1 MVVPLIMI
9 PSIAVNMT
17 ITIILTVDIV
27 ETEQIDESA
36 KQCFRL
42 MKPEHAM
49 YSGFAHAELSRPPN
63 APHQRVS
70 HWAWQKERAR

>member
-9 PSIAVNMT
+9 RPIDVSMM
-17 ITIILTVDIV
+17 ITIILTVVIV
-27 ETEQIDESA
+27 ETKHMYESA

-49 YSGFAHAELSRPPN
+49 YSGFAHAELYRRPH
-63 APHQRVS
+63 APRQRVS